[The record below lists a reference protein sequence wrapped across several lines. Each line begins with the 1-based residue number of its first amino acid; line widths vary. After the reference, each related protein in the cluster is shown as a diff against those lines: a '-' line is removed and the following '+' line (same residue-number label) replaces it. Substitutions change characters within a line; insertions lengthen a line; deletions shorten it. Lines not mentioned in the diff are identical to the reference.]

1 MYKNIRPKISK
12 QAKIMPSAKIVG
24 DTTIKKNA
32 SVWFNATLRGDMAS
46 IYIGEGSNIQDNA
59 VVHTDTNMPTRIGKF
74 VTVGHSAIIHA
85 ATVKDYALIGMG
97 AIILNNA
104 EIGEYAMVAAGTL
117 VPPSKVVPPKTLV
130 MGSPMKIIRELTE
143 TEIKENYN
151 NSLHYIKMAADYT
164 NE

>member
-1 MYKNIRPKISK
+1 MYKNIKPKISK
-12 QAKIMPSAKIVG
+12 EAKIMPSAQIVG
-24 DTTIKKNA
+24 DITIEKNA

-46 IYIGEGSNIQDNA
+46 IYVGEGSNIQDNA
-59 VVHTDTNMPTRIGKF
+59 VVHTDTNMPTKIGKF
-74 VTVGHSAIIHA
+74 VTVGHLAIIHA

-117 VPPSKVVPPKTLV
+117 VPPGKVVPPKTLV

-143 TEIKENYN
+143 DEIKENYN
-151 NSLHYIKMAADYT
+151 NSLHYIKMATDYT